1 MQTLIA
7 AILQLYN
14 LSQQHRELLLR
25 QYSNNA
31 LVVQL
36 RNRDTSLFV
45 TF

>member
-14 LSQQHRELLLR
+14 LSQQHRVLLLL
-25 QYSNNA
+25 QHANNG

-36 RNRDTSLFV
+36 QKRDTSLFV